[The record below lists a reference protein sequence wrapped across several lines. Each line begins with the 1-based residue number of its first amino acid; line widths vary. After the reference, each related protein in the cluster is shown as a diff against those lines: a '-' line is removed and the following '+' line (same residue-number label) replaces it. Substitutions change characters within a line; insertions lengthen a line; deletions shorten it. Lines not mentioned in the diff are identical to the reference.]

1 LEMTVLQA
9 ATDEENGM
17 LSHAFPRRTAPAAN
31 ATQLLI

>member
-9 ATDEENGM
+9 ATHKENGKV
-17 LSHAFPRRTAPAAN
+17 SHAFPRRPAPAAN